1 MFHGQKVKGQLVA
14 DVLHSQHTGIGATW
28 RINTKILLCR
38 NSTDTWRINAKILST
53 CRGRRHIV
61 SLRAQLVMTINENM
75 LLQSWLSFM
84 SKENKTKW
92 NKMKW
97 KKGDDDWWWWR
108 SWSWYWRYGNKT
120 LTVWVHV
127 TRQGLTPC
135 AETACTAT
143 TVYRFHVTHDTVKDT
158 RNPGNTRCSL

>member
-14 DVLHSQHTGIGATW
+14 DVLHSQHTGIGA
-28 RINTKILLCR
+28 
-38 NSTDTWRINAKILST
+38 TWRINAKILST

-143 TVYRFHVTHDTVKDT
+143 TVYRFHVTHDT